1 MFCFKCY
8 LRDFRDDSMVKTLPS
23 NVWDANSIPGQETKI
38 QCAAQCGQTNK
49 QDRSHR
55 PTTSHPIKAQDL
67 HFQPQRDH
75 FPNIP

>member
-38 QCAAQCGQTNK
+38 PHATWPKDIKNK
-49 QDRSHR
+49 RVLMRMWSKIVQLLW
-55 PTTSHPIKAQDL
+55 TIVG
-67 HFQPQRDH
+67 
-75 FPNIP
+75 

>member
-38 QCAAQCGQTNK
+38 PHATWPKKKKKKKQKQYCNK
-49 QDRSHR
+49 FNKD
-55 PTTSHPIKAQDL
+55 
-67 HFQPQRDH
+67 
-75 FPNIP
+75 

>member
-38 QCAAQCGQTNK
+38 PHATWPK
-49 QDRSHR
+49 KKKKK
-55 PTTSHPIKAQDL
+55 KAEAIL
-67 HFQPQRDH
+67 
-75 FPNIP
+75 

>member
-38 QCAAQCGQTNK
+38 PHAVVWPKERERERKKDGWLTL
-49 QDRSHR
+49 HR
-55 PTTSHPIKAQDL
+55 QK
-67 HFQPQRDH
+67 
-75 FPNIP
+75 

>member
-38 QCAAQCGQTNK
+38 PKKKKKKKQKQYCNK
-49 QDRSHR
+49 FNKD
-55 PTTSHPIKAQDL
+55 
-67 HFQPQRDH
+67 
-75 FPNIP
+75 